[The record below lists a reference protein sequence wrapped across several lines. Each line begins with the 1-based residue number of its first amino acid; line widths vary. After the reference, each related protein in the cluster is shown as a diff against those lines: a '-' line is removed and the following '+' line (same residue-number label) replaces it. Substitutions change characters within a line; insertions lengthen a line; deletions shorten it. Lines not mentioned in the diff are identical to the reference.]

1 MMNILSNNISIEFND
16 FKIIFKQ
23 AFEKLIFLTTDPKE
37 FIKKDLLSSN
47 LYDEEKLEKNQ
58 NILNIIKSFSTFS
71 LIK

>member
-37 FIKKDLLSSN
+37 FIKDLLSSN